1 MVVTSI
7 INLDKKKNKVVF
19 DQEFSLIL
27 YPGEIRRFS
36 IQEGSELSDETYQEL
51 MNSVL
56 KPRARERVLHA
67 LLLSDKTE
75 KQVEDLLKRD
85 GYPGEVLEDAL
96 NMVKTHHYL
105 DDEAYGL
112 RYLENQGK
120 KKSRKKLMADM
131 QKKGF
136 KQELIAEL
144 LEENPI
150 DEKSQIEKILTKKG
164 YQPGETLDRQQYAKL
179 AGMLARKGYSYE
191 TISQALHERGEES

>member
-7 INLDKKKNKVVF
+7 INLDKKKSKVLF
-19 DQEFSLIL
+19 DQELSLIL
-27 YPGEIRRFS
+27 YPAEIRRFA
-36 IQEGSELSDETYQEL
+36 IQEGNEISDEAYQEL
-51 MNSVL
+51 IDSVL

-85 GYPGEVLEDAL
+85 GYPEEVLSDVL
-96 NMVKTHHYL
+96 NMVKMNHYL

-120 KKSRKKLMADM
+120 KKSRKRLMADM

-136 KQELIAEL
+136 KQELITEL
-144 LEENPI
+144 LEENPV
-150 DEKSQIEKILTKKG
+150 DEKSQIEKILIKKG
-164 YQPGETLDRQQYAKL
+164 YHPGEVLDRQQYAKL

-191 TISQALHERGEES
+191 AISQALREREEEN